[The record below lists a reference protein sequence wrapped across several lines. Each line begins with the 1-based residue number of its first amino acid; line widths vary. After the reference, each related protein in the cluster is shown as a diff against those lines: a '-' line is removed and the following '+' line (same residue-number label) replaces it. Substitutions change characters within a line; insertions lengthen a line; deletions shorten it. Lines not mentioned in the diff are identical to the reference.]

1 MLKSERQQLYH
12 IDWSLWRQSSL
23 KKSTLVIW
31 KILWLL
37 FDPLTVDDK
46 YALLNRGNLLQH
58 FQIQLSHKRKIF
70 SEFSFAFSKFRF
82 NFKHFQ
88 NKRWPSWLM
97 YFWTYALR
105 NTWLDKCLKSPVSED
120 HSRSNMVNGPKHSK
134 NLGNCTFTIFIDHC
148 EVNSIWKSLS
158 EWYAKS

>member
-12 IDWSLWRQSSL
+12 IDWSLWRQTSL

-70 SEFSFAFSKFRF
+70 SEFSFAFSKFGF

-120 HSRSNMVNGPKHSK
+120 HSTSNMVSEPKDCW
-134 NLGNCTFTIFIDHC
+134 NLNDSTFTKFAGHC
-148 EVNSIWKSLS
+148 
-158 EWYAKS
+158 

>member
-70 SEFSFAFSKFRF
+70 SKFSFAFSKFRF

-88 NKRWPSWLM
+88 NKRWLSWLM
-97 YFWTYALR
+97 YFWTYALQY
-105 NTWLDKCLKSPVSED
+105 TWLGKCLKSLVSED
-120 HSRSNMVNGPKHSK
+120 HSTSNMVNGPKNSR
-134 NLGNCTFTIFIDHC
+134 NLDNRTFTIFIDHC
-148 EVNSIWKSLS
+148 EDSSI
-158 EWYAKS
+158 